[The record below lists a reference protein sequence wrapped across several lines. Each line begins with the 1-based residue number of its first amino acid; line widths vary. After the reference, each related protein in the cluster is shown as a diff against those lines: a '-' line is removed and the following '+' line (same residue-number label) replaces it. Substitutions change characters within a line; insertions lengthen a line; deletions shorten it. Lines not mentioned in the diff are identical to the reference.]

1 VMNYLHVIRK
11 NRLVYF
17 GVVLV
22 VLVLLIAM
30 FAPFISPSAPN
41 EQDILGR
48 LQSPSAQHICGTD
61 KYGRDVLSRII
72 WGARP
77 SITIALLSMGISMV
91 VGVSIGIFSAYHG
104 GWVDNLVI
112 RFVDILMSFPT
123 LILGAMIAA
132 VLGSGFYKVIL
143 AIGIAFIPRFIRLAR
158 APTLSI
164 RETVYVEAARAVG
177 SSEFRI
183 LARHVLPNAIN
194 EILVVGT
201 LWLATAIRVEASL
214 SFLGLGVQ
222 PPTASWGNMIRQ
234 GVDRLASAPWLA
246 LFPGLA
252 VLILVFGINLVGD
265 GLRDVFDPRFQ
276 SPKR

>member
-1 VMNYLHVIRK
+1 MGYLHVIRENK
-11 NRLVYF
+11 MLYF
-17 GVVLV
+17 GVFLV
-22 VLVLLIAM
+22 VLVLLTAI
-30 FAPFISPSAPN
+30 FAPLISPSDPN
-41 EQDILGR
+41 EQNILGR
-48 LQSPSAQHICGTD
+48 LQSPSAQHLCGTD

-72 WGARP
+72 WGARA
-77 SITIALLSMGISMV
+77 SITIALLSMGISMI
-91 VGVSIGIFSAYHG
+91 VGVSIGMFAAYYG
-104 GWVDNLVI
+104 RWVDKLTI
-112 RFVDILMSFPT
+112 RLVDILMSFPT
-123 LILGAMIAA
+123 LILGALIAA

-143 AIGIAFIPRFIRLAR
+143 AIGIAFVPRFIRLAR
-158 APTLSI
+158 APVLSI
-164 RETVYVEAARAVG
+164 RETVYVEAAKAVG
-177 SSEFRI
+177 ASELRI
-183 LARHVLPNAIN
+183 LTRHVLPNAIT

-252 VLILVFGINLVGD
+252 VLVLVFGINLVGD

>member
-1 VMNYLHVIRK
+1 MNYLHVLRK

-22 VLVLLIAM
+22 VLVLLAAM
-30 FAPFISPSAPN
+30 FAPLISLSDPN

-48 LQSPSAQHICGTD
+48 LQSPSAQHLCGTD

-91 VGVSIGIFSAYHG
+91 IGVSIGIFSAYYG
-104 GWVDNLVI
+104 GWVDNLII

-132 VLGSGFYKVIL
+132 VLGTGFYKVIL

-164 RETVYVEAARAVG
+164 RETVYVEAAKAVG
-177 SSEFRI
+177 ASELRV
-183 LARHVLPNAIN
+183 LVCHVLPNAIN

-234 GVDRLASAPWLA
+234 GVDRLAAAPWLA
-246 LFPGLA
+246 ILPGLA

>member
-1 VMNYLHVIRK
+1 MDYLHVLRK
-11 NRLVYF
+11 NRLVYL

-22 VLVLLIAM
+22 ILVLLTAM
-30 FAPFISPSAPN
+30 FAPLISPSHPN
-41 EQDILGR
+41 EQDILAR
-48 LQSPSAQHICGTD
+48 LQAPTLQHLCGTD
-61 KYGRDVLSRII
+61 KYGRDVLSRVI

-77 SITIALLSMGISMV
+77 TIAIALLSMGISMM
-91 VGVSIGIFSAYHG
+91 VGVTIGVVSAYRG
-104 GWVDNLVI
+104 GWMDNLVV
-112 RFVDILMSFPT
+112 RLVDILMSFPT
-123 LILGAMIAA
+123 LILGALIAA
-132 VLGSGFYKVIL
+132 VLGTGFYKVIL
-143 AIGIAFIPRFIRLAR
+143 AIGIAFVPRFIRLAR

-164 RETVYVEAARAVG
+164 RETIYVEAAKGVG
-177 SSEFRI
+177 ASELRV
-183 LARHVLPNAIN
+183 LAHHVLPNAIT

-234 GVDRLASAPWLA
+234 GVDRLASAPWLPF
-246 LFPGLA
+246 FPGLA

-265 GLRDVFDPRFQ
+265 GLRDVFDPRVQ

>member
-1 VMNYLHVIRK
+1 MDYLHVPRK

-22 VLVLLIAM
+22 ILVLLTAM
-30 FAPFISPSAPN
+30 FAPLISPSLPN

-48 LQSPSAQHICGTD
+48 LQAPSVQHLCGTD
-61 KYGRDVLSRII
+61 KYGRDVLSRVI

-77 SITIALLSMGISMV
+77 SITIALLSMGISMI
-91 VGVSIGIFSAYHG
+91 VGVTIGMFSAYHG

-123 LILGAMIAA
+123 LILGAVIAA
-132 VLGSGFYKVIL
+132 VLGTGFYKVIL
-143 AIGIAFIPRFIRLAR
+143 AIGIAFVPRFIRLAR

-164 RETVYVEAARAVG
+164 RETVYVEAAKAVG
-177 SSEFRI
+177 ASELRI
-183 LARHVLPNAIN
+183 LTRHVLPNAIT

-252 VLILVFGINLVGD
+252 VLVLVFGINLVGD
-265 GLRDVFDPRFQ
+265 GLRDVFDPRVQ